1 MNKEMLE
8 LAKKSSEEGW
18 DAYRIMSVFS
28 DLQKQKDALVA
39 EAAGSP
45 EIAELIRISRL
56 CCSGTILH

>member
-18 DAYRIMSVFS
+18 DAYRIMAVFS

-45 EIAELIRISRL
+45 EIAELIRIS
-56 CCSGTILH
+56 